1 MILQQA
7 SFGLRRPCVGL
18 RGSARS
24 HRLCALLW
32 LLCAGCSKEAP
43 AGSPPLAREPES
55 RAQKKPRV
63 TITVIATAGEGRA
76 LLPAADG
83 SGGAARA
90 LGYWQAREAHCSSGP
105 ECGTLLLSAG
115 GGAEDELLG
124 SVMKQMGY
132 AASIVGRPALARA
145 GIARVGLASDPA
157 LRVERQ
163 GIKFDVIGMA
173 KQRADGTLDDDPLA
187 AVRAKVLSIR
197 DRGADVGILL
207 SDACTSEL
215 ASLLRQAARDWAF
228 LVLAIG
234 RTCGSSER
242 ESHIHNATLLG
253 AGDGFGDYVR
263 AKLTFDRNTGAL
275 LRAETGTIPVS
286 GAQDAPAPD
295 AALSARLAA
304 AQPAH

>member
-7 SFGLRRPCVGL
+7 LSVRRVRAAL
-18 RGSARS
+18 FL
-24 HRLCALLW
+24 LC
-32 LLCAGCSKEAP
+32 LCAGCSKEAP
-43 AGSPPLAREPES
+43 VGSASLAREPES

-63 TITVIATAGEGRA
+63 EITVLATAGEGRS

-83 SGGAARA
+83 SGGSARA
-90 LGYWQAREAHCSSGP
+90 LGYWRAREAHGSSAADR
-105 ECGTLLLSAG
+105 GTLVLSAG
-115 GGAEDELLG
+115 DAAPAAPDNELLG
-124 SVMKQMGY
+124 LVMRQMGY
-132 AASIVGRPALARA
+132 AASVLGRPELVRA

-157 LRVERQ
+157 LRIERQ
-163 GIKFDVIGMA
+163 GVKFDIIGMA
-173 KQRADGTLDDDPLA
+173 KHRADGSVDDDPLPA
-187 AVRAKVLSIR
+187 ARAKVLAIR

-215 ASLLRQAARDWAF
+215 ATLLRQAARDWAF

-234 RTCGSSER
+234 RACGSSER
-242 ESHIHNATLLG
+242 ESRIDTTTLLG

-275 LRAETGTIPVS
+275 LRAETGTVPVS
-286 GAQDAPAPD
+286 NYKDAPAPD

-304 AQPAH
+304 ANSQQPR